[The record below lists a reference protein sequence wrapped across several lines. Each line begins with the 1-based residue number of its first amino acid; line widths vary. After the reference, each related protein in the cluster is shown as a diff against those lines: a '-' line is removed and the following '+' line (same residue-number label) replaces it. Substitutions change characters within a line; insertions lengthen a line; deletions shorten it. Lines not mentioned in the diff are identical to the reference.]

1 MSNQDYIASGI
12 LEVYAAGGLTQAE
25 REEVEQHAAA
35 SPEVRA
41 ALEEA
46 CAALEAYARL
56 HAVAPRA
63 DLRNRILSRI
73 GEEETQVP
81 VAEREPQVVPLYP
94 ETQREASPYKWMFAA
109 SVALFLISGFLSF
122 LFYNK
127 WQQAEERLQLA
138 VASEQ
143 RLAQNLST
151 VSLQSEQQQ
160 EALTIIRDADFK
172 SVRLQGVEAHP
183 EANVLVYWN
192 PQRRQVYVDRIN
204 LPAPPAGKQYQLWA
218 LDKGKPVDAG
228 MIALNGQ
235 TDVLQQMKAIGSAQA
250 FAVTLEPAG
259 GSENPTL
266 EQLMVMGEVSL

>member
-1 MSNQDYIASGI
+1 
-12 LEVYAAGGLTQAE
+12 
-25 REEVEQHAAA
+25 
-35 SPEVRA
+35 
-41 ALEEA
+41 
-46 CAALEAYARL
+46 
-56 HAVAPRA
+56 
-63 DLRNRILSRI
+63 
-73 GEEETQVP
+73 
-81 VAEREPQVVPLYP
+81 
-94 ETQREASPYKWMFAA
+94 MFAA

-143 RLAQNLST
+143 RLAQNLNT
-151 VSLQSEQQQ
+151 VSLKSAQQQ
-160 EALTIIRDADFK
+160 EALAILRDADFK

-183 EANVLVYWN
+183 EVNVLVYWN
-192 PQRRQVYVDRIN
+192 PKRQQVYVDRIN

-250 FAVTLEPAG
+250 FAITLEPAG